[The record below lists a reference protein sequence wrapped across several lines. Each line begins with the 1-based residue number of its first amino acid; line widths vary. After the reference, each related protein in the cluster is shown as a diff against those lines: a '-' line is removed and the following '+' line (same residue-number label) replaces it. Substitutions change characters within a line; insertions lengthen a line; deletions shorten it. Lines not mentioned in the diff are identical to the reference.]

1 MKRVFSGVLAM
12 AFAAVGLVAGS
23 GVASADVVVGP
34 GKSGSICTGYNY
46 VTGNPKL
53 YWQTCAWAD
62 NNEVYFTVNFGNAT
76 GSNWVVDFVANDY
89 WKSGRLYECPTHFD
103 NFVVPAHS
111 VKGTPTAACAI
122 PRTRAAYQAVGYV
135 VDGSYA
141 WSDTTDS
148 LQVQ

>member
-12 AFAAVGLVAGS
+12 AFAAAALVAGS

-34 GKSGSICTGYNY
+34 GKSGSVCTGYKY
-46 VTGNPKL
+46 MPGNSKL

-76 GSNWVVDFVANDY
+76 GSAWSVDYVTNDY
-89 WKSGRLYECPTHFD
+89 YKSGVFYACPYAIA

-111 VKGTPTAACAI
+111 VRGTPTADCAI
-122 PRTRAAYQAVGYV
+122 PRTRAAYQGIGEVQDGGYHQ
-135 VDGSYA
+135 SA
-141 WSDTTDS
+141 TTDS